1 MTIGMMNFGW
11 ENGVL
16 GLLWEDGRN
25 RNLQFFMILS
35 SIKKKEINHRSYS
48 SCVANL
54 KKARIH
60 ATAPAVPLTGRER
73 RATKQQ
79 NRKLRKTRT
88 AFPKYGKKTGER
100 QKSTCRA

>member
-1 MTIGMMNFGW
+1 MAIGMMNLGS

-16 GLLWEDGRN
+16 GLLWEDGQN
-25 RNLQFFMILS
+25 KNLQFFQAL
-35 SIKKKEINHRSYS
+35 KKETNHCSYS

-54 KKARIH
+54 NKVRIR
-60 ATAPAVPLTGRER
+60 AKGPAVRPTGTER

-79 NRKLRKTRT
+79 NRKLRKTHT
-88 AFPKYGKKTGER
+88 AFPKYGKKAGER